1 MAKLTTEQRLAEM
14 RENARDMTKRK
25 PPETP
30 APTLRPKPP
39 APRLDM
45 ENQVGADLAAAK
57 RNELNAGR
65 QPPGGKPPR
74 EQKTPGGGPPNVK
87 EAFAKAA
94 STTPTKQAF
103 YRAARVQKPKSR

>member
-1 MAKLTTEQRLAEM
+1 MAKLTPEQRLAEM
-14 RENARDMTKRK
+14 RENARDITKRK

-30 APTLRPKPP
+30 APTLKPKAP

-45 ENQVGADLAAAK
+45 ENQVFADLAAAR

-65 QPPGGKPPR
+65 QPPSKPPR